1 MLKKEAVDREEEAI
15 REAVN
20 RLPDNQRKWVY
31 AEAEKAI
38 KDPDTYAVL
47 NYLFL
52 AGLHHFYLGRWG
64 RGLVNLTVFLAGLL
78 CLILGGV
85 LLGILLIVGITVVEL
100 YALFRSQ
107 TIVQQFNNDIMRELL
122 QTVSEKPSH
131 APPVSESNADGRE
144 TKE

>member
-1 MLKKEAVDREEEAI
+1 MLNKDAVERDEEEL

-20 RLPDNQRKWVY
+20 RLPDSQRKWVY

-52 AGLHHFYLGRWG
+52 AGLHHFYLGRWV
-64 RGLVNLTVFLAGLL
+64 RGLVNLTVFLAGLI
-78 CLILGGV
+78 CLIFGG
-85 LLGILLIVGITVVEL
+85 LLIGILLIVGITVIEL

-107 TIVQQFNNDIMRELL
+107 SIVQQHNNEIMRELL
-122 QTVSEKPSH
+122 HTVSVKSPGGPSPDKPKF
-131 APPVSESNADGRE
+131 E
-144 TKE
+144 

>member
-1 MLKKEAVDREEEAI
+1 MLNKDAVEREEEAL

-64 RGLVNLTVFLAGLL
+64 RGLVNLTVFLAGLI
-78 CLILGGV
+78 CLIFGGV
-85 LLGILLIVGITVVEL
+85 LLGIILIIGITVIEL

-107 TIVQQFNNDIMRELL
+107 TIVQQYNNEIMRELL
-122 QTVSEKPSH
+122 HTVSVKSPDGLQSDKPKI
-131 APPVSESNADGRE
+131 E
-144 TKE
+144 

>member
-1 MLKKEAVDREEEAI
+1 LNKDAVEREEEAL

-64 RGLVNLTVFLAGLL
+64 RGLVNLTVFLAGLI
-78 CLILGGV
+78 CLIFGGV
-85 LLGILLIVGITVVEL
+85 LLGIILIIGITVIEL

-107 TIVQQFNNDIMRELL
+107 TIVQQYNNEIMRELL
-122 QTVSEKPSH
+122 HTVSVKSPDGLQSDKPKI
-131 APPVSESNADGRE
+131 E
-144 TKE
+144 

>member
-1 MLKKEAVDREEEAI
+1 MLNKDAVDREEEEL

-31 AEAEKAI
+31 IEAEKAI

-78 CLILGGV
+78 CLISGGV
-85 LLGILLIVGITVVEL
+85 LLGILLIVGITVFEL

-122 QTVSEKPSH
+122 QMVSAKSPDD
-131 APPVSESNADGRE
+131 PPASESNADWPQAGE
-144 TKE
+144 

>member
-52 AGLHHFYLGRWG
+52 AGLHHFYLGRWV
-64 RGLVNLTVFLAGLL
+64 RGLVNLMVFLAGLI

-85 LLGILLIVGITVVEL
+85 LIGILLIVGITVIEL

-122 QTVSEKPSH
+122 QTASGKSPDGPKADNSKI
-131 APPVSESNADGRE
+131 ES
-144 TKE
+144 